1 MYNGQWSSDN
11 QTHFGHH
18 ITLQY
23 TCEDCVGYG
32 NQPISETEVV
42 TCSTCNGVGW
52 TDLPNSQDITIRIVR
67 G

>member
-1 MYNGQWSSDN
+1 MVNGRATIKPLRSS
-11 QTHFGHH
+11 H

-52 TDLPNSQDITIRIVR
+52 TDLPNNQDITIRIVR

>member
-1 MYNGQWSSDN
+1 MVNGRATINPLRSSN
-11 QTHFGHH
+11 